1 MLCTCSFFQISN
13 SAYSLSLTMNQSILQ
28 KNWTKDLCCDHL
40 KPDEILVLKKALPHL
55 NINEDYFDIASPRQ
69 SFDSNDG
76 FWNNV

>member
-1 MLCTCSFFQISN
+1 MSQVS
-13 SAYSLSLTMNQSILQ
+13 QSILW

-40 KPDEILVLKKALPHL
+40 EPDEILILKKALPHL

-76 FWNNV
+76 FWENGGQ